1 MITRDTFNQS
11 SARNCE
17 KCGKKSFG
25 TYRVIGEV
33 KFLSLCYSCGE
44 EEIDQGNVRGPLKY

>member
-33 KFLSLCYSCGE
+33 RFLSLCYSCGE